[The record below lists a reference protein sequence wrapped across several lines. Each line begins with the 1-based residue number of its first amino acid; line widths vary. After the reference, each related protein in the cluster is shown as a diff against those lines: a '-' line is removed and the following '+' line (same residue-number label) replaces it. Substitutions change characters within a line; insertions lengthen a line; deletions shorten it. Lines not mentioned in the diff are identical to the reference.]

1 MSWDKG
7 ERGES
12 IVKRKFIT
20 FLRNILLSLQQSD
33 FWPVEKKTVNYYYWM
48 DTDAFKRVLIS
59 IFCHGEYPIKLEV
72 KQVKVATIFK
82 THSRQSEGTRM
93 AGGE

>member
-72 KQVKVATIFK
+72 KQVKNEV
-82 THSRQSEGTRM
+82 QSCLGFSVIQNYQVKE
-93 AGGE
+93 E